1 MRLTNRAHAFTS
13 DGVVV
18 PIVEFKAIDVPV
30 PGIAGTAA
38 VTCNLQEAQSI
49 WKNLRRGL
57 W

>member
-57 W
+57 